1 MRHIDQITL
10 AKKENDKCTLINS
23 DVPKIQF
30 IGGGTYTYGAL
41 MEAQVKRIHLST
53 TLDAI
58 NPPLSLENLPILE
71 KAQQES
77 DISDN

>member
-41 MEAQVKRIHLST
+41 LEAQVRET
-53 TLDAI
+53 
-58 NPPLSLENLPILE
+58 PLNKNYPG
-71 KAQQES
+71 
-77 DISDN
+77 